1 MKVII
6 SRPSLPLLLVAILL
20 GIPVSKAPARP
31 RPQQEST
38 RDEHTAEPR
47 AQIGYDGVP

>member
-6 SRPSLPLLLVAILL
+6 SRPSLPLLLVAIVL
-20 GIPVSKAPARP
+20 GIPVAKTPVRP

-47 AQIGYDGVP
+47 AKMGYDGVP